1 MPGAPRPALRPWHAS
16 ARGALLALALVV
28 PGVGAAAERCV
39 TGQDGRIAKVCY
51 ENVTGRAPYG
61 HGVLGGTPEWVVLV
75 VHATQ
80 GPAATT
86 PPTHLLPRHVFED
99 IAPRLVDLDGDGA
112 DEIVAVQSS
121 FENGARLVVLALS
134 GDGRITERAAT
145 PYIGT
150 RFRWLAPIGAADLD
164 GDGLVEIA
172 YIDRPH
178 LAKRLRIW
186 RFTNGALEHVID
198 AQGLTNHRIGEDF
211 ITGGIRDCG
220 DGPEMLV
227 ADANWRNVMAV
238 RFDGAS
244 VRTKP
249 LQRFVSAAQVAGLL
263 GCS

>member
-1 MPGAPRPALRPWHAS
+1 M
-16 ARGALLALALVV
+16 
-28 PGVGAAAERCV
+28 
-39 TGQDGRIAKVCY
+39 
-51 ENVTGRAPYG
+51 
-61 HGVLGGTPEWVVLV
+61 
-75 VHATQ
+75 
-80 GPAATT
+80 
-86 PPTHLLPRHVFED
+86 
-99 IAPRLVDLDGDGA
+99 
-112 DEIVAVQSS
+112 
-121 FENGARLVVLALS
+121 
-134 GDGRITERAAT
+134 
-145 PYIGT
+145 
-150 RFRWLAPIGAADLD
+150 
-164 GDGLVEIA
+164 VEIA